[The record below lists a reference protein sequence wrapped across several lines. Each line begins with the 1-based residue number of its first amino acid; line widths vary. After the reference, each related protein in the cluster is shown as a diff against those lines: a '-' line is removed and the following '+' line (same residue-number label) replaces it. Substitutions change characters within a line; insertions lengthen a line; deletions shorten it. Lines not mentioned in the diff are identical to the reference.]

1 MQAAADLE
9 PETSG
14 GRSALKAYEKS
25 VKNAMQANERDKL
38 LDLVSALQHYDIAT
52 AAAAEF
58 LEQNPDGEAQ
68 LQPELSWVRQQSS
81 ELQAKLAVHAAITI
95 QRRCVPWRTE
105 AFLVRALLRIL
116 PQFDPPRSLRTR
128 GSRVFRSCFARAGT
142 VTGSRVSVCAT
153 LTLSTW
159 LR

>member
-14 GRSALKAYEKS
+14 GRSALEAYEKS

-105 AFLVRALLRIL
+105 AS
-116 PQFDPPRSLRTR
+116 PSLCEH
-128 GSRVFRSCFARAGT
+128 CFAFRHNLIRHAACE
-142 VTGSRVSVCAT
+142 RVAHVYFGLASHVQVPSLDLA
-153 LTLSTW
+153 
-159 LR
+159 